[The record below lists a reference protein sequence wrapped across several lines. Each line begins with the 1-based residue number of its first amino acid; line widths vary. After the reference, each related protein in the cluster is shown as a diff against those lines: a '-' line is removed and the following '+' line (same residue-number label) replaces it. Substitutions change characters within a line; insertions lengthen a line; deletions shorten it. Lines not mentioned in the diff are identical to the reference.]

1 MNPNV
6 LPHRNIFRSLD
17 RNKSTTKSTPTFT
30 KKNTQKL
37 RDSMEPGDFEDSQ

>member
-17 RNKSTTKSTPTFT
+17 RNKSTAKSTPTFT